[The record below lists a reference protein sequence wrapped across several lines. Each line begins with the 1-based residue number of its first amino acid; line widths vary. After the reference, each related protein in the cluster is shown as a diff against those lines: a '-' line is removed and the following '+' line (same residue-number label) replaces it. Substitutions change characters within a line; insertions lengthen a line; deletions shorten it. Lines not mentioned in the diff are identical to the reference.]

1 MKIANV
7 EKKLVDKLV
16 EQCTENIDGNQ
27 MIYNATLNSHRKVCN
42 CCTTSIVLLAIAFL
56 IIIGIRSAFF
66 FIGTYNNTSTNTNIK
81 TRAIIYYTYKWEVLN
96 K

>member
-7 EKKLVDKLV
+7 EKKSVDKLV
-16 EQCTENIDGNQ
+16 EQYTENIDGNQ

-42 CCTTSIVLLAIAFL
+42 CCTTSIVLLAIASL

-66 FIGTYNNTSTNTNIK
+66 FSL
-81 TRAIIYYTYKWEVLN
+81 VLMLILILILILRLGQ
-96 K
+96 